1 MWLLRDC
8 SLQQSLRQ
16 LVTKG
21 HLLSA
26 SPEAKKLC
34 LSCKRILAELPISSH
49 FTLFKV
55 PLSGIRTTFYSIS
68 KMPVPGSKKLHET
81 KAKWVLWS
89 FIVEFGVKNK
99 AFQPTKKQN
108 RVQKEAQS
116 HKINHIWKREHCTLV
131 ENSCFSQQCRIT
143 WISTL

>member
-34 LSCKRILAELPISSH
+34 LSYKRILAELPISSH

-55 PLSGIRTTFYSIS
+55 PLRGIGTTFYSIR
-68 KMPVPGSKKLHET
+68 KMLAPGSIKLHET
-81 KAKWVLWS
+81 KAKWVLWNL
-89 FIVEFGVKNK
+89 KARCKKKK

-108 RVQKEAQS
+108 RVQKEAQP

-131 ENSCFSQQCRIT
+131 ENSCFSQQCWIT
-143 WISTL
+143 WISIL